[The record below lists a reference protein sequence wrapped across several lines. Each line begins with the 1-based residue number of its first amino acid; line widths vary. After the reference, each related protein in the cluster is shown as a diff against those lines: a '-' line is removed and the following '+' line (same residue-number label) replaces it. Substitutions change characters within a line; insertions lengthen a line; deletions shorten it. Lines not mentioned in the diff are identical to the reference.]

1 MFVKQPWDQNTW
13 ESALAS
19 SGTRL
24 IIRFTLR
31 GTEAREAN
39 ASEGAEVLPGEGPG
53 PQALDLIQLPHSVQ
67 EESAPEPA
75 SGIQPRRCRR
85 AAKKDTVQHGDQDKG
100 DPGGDE
106 RVEPDVQDDLLS
118 QRHLEVPT
126 WTLRFSDENE
136 GGRPPRDRGGG
147 QDQEAEL
154 QDNLHED
161 VERLQEPEWKHVL
174 AAARRALQLGATAT
188 ESRRG
193 SLPHLLRTHVAED
206 GGQGSDPAAAAHRHI
221 VGNARTHADLAAALE
236 VHRADMQLLPHP
248 PGHGD
253 MGSGLDGHIVPD
265 GEEVQWSGKSTSWS
279 HWRLSPTV
287 APSRRNAHAMSGALR
302 IVVLSGRR
310 TDCPSCSIHQ
320 VSKCTLLHLG

>member
-136 GGRPPRDRGGG
+136 GGRPPRGRGGG

-161 VERLQEPEWKHVL
+161 VDRLQEPEWKHVL
-174 AAARRALQLGATAT
+174 AA
-188 ESRRG
+188 
-193 SLPHLLRTHVAED
+193 
-206 GGQGSDPAAAAHRHI
+206 
-221 VGNARTHADLAAALE
+221 
-236 VHRADMQLLPHP
+236 
-248 PGHGD
+248 
-253 MGSGLDGHIVPD
+253 
-265 GEEVQWSGKSTSWS
+265 
-279 HWRLSPTV
+279 
-287 APSRRNAHAMSGALR
+287 
-302 IVVLSGRR
+302 
-310 TDCPSCSIHQ
+310 SCSPCASARCNGHRIAPG
-320 VSKCTLLHLG
+320 LLATSPPDPRR